1 MFPKE
6 LRYMPSHEWARLEG
20 DTVTVGISHHAV
32 KELSDLVYIELPEKG
47 RKLTQG
53 EPFGE
58 IESVKAVSE
67 LFSPVDGEVVAV
79 NEVLADKLD
88 GVTKEPYGAGWMI
101 KVKASD
107 PKQLDSLLTAE
118 AYEKQVKEKKKDS
131 H

>member
-1 MFPKE
+1 VFPKE

-20 DTVTVGISHHAV
+20 DVVTIGISHHAA
-32 KELSDLVYIELPEKG
+32 KELGDLVYIELPEKG
-47 RKLTQG
+47 RKLVKG

-67 LFSPVDGEVVAV
+67 LFSPADGEVVAV
-79 NEVLADKLD
+79 NEPLADKLD
-88 GVTKEPYGAGWMI
+88 GITKEPYGAGWMI
-101 KVKASD
+101 KVKATD

-118 AYEKQVKEKKKDS
+118 AYEKQVKEKKDK

>member
-6 LRYMPSHEWARLEG
+6 LRFMPSHEWARLEG
-20 DTVTVGISHHAV
+20 DVVTVGISAHAV

-47 RKLTQG
+47 RKIKKG

-67 LFSPVDGEVVAV
+67 LFCPVDGEIIEV
-79 NEVLADKLD
+79 NASLSDKLESI
-88 GVTKEPYGAGWMI
+88 TKEPYGAGWMI
-101 KVKASD
+101 KIKATD
-107 PKQLDSLLTAE
+107 PSQVASLLTAE
-118 AYEKQVKEKKKDS
+118 QYEKQVKEKKDS